1 MEIAIVTG
9 AGSGIGAAT
18 AKKLASNNYKVIIG
32 DLDLK
37 SASNIAQEIEQ
48 DGGSAVALELDVA
61 NMTSIDNFI
70 DAILSKEKQ
79 IDVLVN
85 NAGIGIAGT
94 VETTSPQEW
103 DKMFSVNVK
112 GIYGMS
118 RKVLPL
124 MKKTH
129 TGRIINVASVAGV
142 VGLKDRAGYSA
153 TKGAIIALTRAMQA
167 DVIEDNIRI
176 NAVAPGTIETPWVY
190 RITAD
195 KPNPEQTRQIMKA
208 RQPINRMGTPQ
219 EVADAI
225 VFLASTNSSFVWGS
239 ILTVDGG
246 LSAF

>member
-18 AKKLASNNYKVIIG
+18 AKKLAANQYKVIVG

-37 SASNIAQEIEQ
+37 SASNTVQEIEKA
-48 DGGSAVALELDVA
+48 GGSAVALELDVA
-61 NMTSIDNFI
+61 NMTSIDNFV
-70 DAILSKEKQ
+70 DVVLSKEKQ

-94 VETTSPQEW
+94 VETTSPQDW

-112 GIYGMS
+112 GVYGMS
-118 RKVLPL
+118 RKVLSS
-124 MKKTH
+124 MKKRQS
-129 TGRIINVASVAGV
+129 GRIVNVASVAGL

-153 TKGAIIALTRAMQA
+153 TKGAIIALTKAMQA
-167 DVIEDNIRI
+167 DVIENNIRV

-195 KPNPEQTRQIMKA
+195 KPNPEQARQTMKA
-208 RQPINRMGTPQ
+208 RQPINRMGTPE

-225 VFLASTNSSFVWGS
+225 VFLASANASFIWGS